1 MPPERRETRATFP
14 LPAAGR
20 RHLVAVAN
28 EQNVLEEEGRAV
40 TGTDESEQH
49 EQHPRTTA
57 AVLDESRSQRRLCRL
72 AQGADLR
79 SPTPGLQRVPEVP
92 LGLQCQPD
100 LCVPTRQRVE

>member
-1 MPPERRETRATFP
+1 MLPERRETRATFP

-28 EQNVLEEEGRAV
+28 EQNVLEEECRAV
-40 TGTDESEQH
+40 TGTTNLSSTSSTPG
-49 EQHPRTTA
+49 PRLRCWTK
-57 AVLDESRSQRRLCRL
+57 SRSQLRLCRL